1 MAACSSILA
10 WRIPGTEEP
19 GGLLYVGANKIISGY
34 FGKIPWRRQWL
45 PTLVFWPGEFHGQR
59 SLVVYS
65 LWVRKESDMTLTH
78 LSVLYELLLF
88 ELCHSSSLSF
98 SRRQVPSEKGL
109 CFAHGYILSTQ
120 NSAWDDSRQLTNA
133 LCGLLIVFFVTF
145 VCKHLTI
152 VKDILFNRYLYNLA
166 LSTILNF
173 IIVNFIN
180 STIFI
185 KFYLLKNFRTL

>member
-1 MAACSSILA
+1 MYLYTYNSMDREAWWSTVCGLA
-10 WRIPGTEEP
+10 KKRT
-19 GGLLYVGANKIISGY
+19 
-34 FGKIPWRRQWL
+34 WL
-45 PTLVFWPGEFHGQR
+45 SDFH
-59 SLVVYS
+59 S
-65 LWVRKESDMTLTH
+65 LTH
-78 LSVLYELLLF
+78 LNVLYDLLLF
-88 ELCHSSSLSF
+88 ELCHSSSLSC

-152 VKDILFNRYLYNLA
+152 VKDILFNRHFYNLA

-185 KFYLLKNFRTL
+185 KFYSLKNFRTL